1 MGNHGHSHNH
11 SQNHS
16 HEPDADVLP
25 GLLDLDAEVL
35 HGYLK
40 TLTDQVHELTGGAPG
55 RILDL
60 GCGTGTGTL
69 ALAERF
75 AEAELI
81 AVDMSPE
88 MLGRLRD
95 KAAKAGVADRI
106 RTVQADLDEG
116 WPDVDGV
123 DLVWASAS
131 LHHVAD
137 PDRVLAA
144 VFASIRP
151 GGLLAVAEMA
161 SMPRF
166 LPDDLGGGLEARLHA
181 ALATTH
187 AEEMPHRGEDWGP
200 RLSKAGFLVEASRDF
215 TIDLT
220 APLPAAAG
228 RYAQATLTRMRSGLH
243 DQISADDHAT
253 LHTLL
258 DGDGPDSVLRRGDL
272 AVHAERSAWFC
283 RRP

>member
-1 MGNHGHSHNH
+1 MGNHHHGHSHDH
-11 SQNHS
+11 DH
-16 HEPDADVLP
+16 HDTDVLP
-25 GLLDLDAEVL
+25 SLLDLDAEVL
-35 HGYLK
+35 HAYLK
-40 TLTDQVHELTGGAPG
+40 DLTDQVHDLTGGAPG

-75 AEAELI
+75 TGAELI
-81 AVDMSPE
+81 AVDMSAE
-88 MLGRLRD
+88 MLHRLRD

-116 WPDVDGV
+116 WPEVHDV

-144 VFASIRP
+144 VFAAIRP

-161 SMPRF
+161 SVPRF
-166 LPDDLGGGLEARLHA
+166 LPDGAGGGLEDRLHA
-181 ALATTH
+181 ALATRH

-200 RLSKAGFLVEASRDF
+200 RLRKAGFTVEAARDF
-215 TIDLT
+215 TIELT
-220 APLPAAAG
+220 APLPPAAG
-228 RYAQATLTRMRSGLH
+228 RYAQATLTRMRSGLQ
-243 DQISADDHAT
+243 DQIGADDQAA
-253 LHTLL
+253 LRLLL
-258 DGDGPDSVLRRGDL
+258 DGDGPDSVLRRADL
-272 AVHAERSAWFC
+272 LVRAERSAWMC